1 VAEQQNVIFK
11 LADVEYGI
19 DIMQV
24 NEIVKLQPITKMPNT
39 QDFVDGVINLRGRV
53 IPVVDLKVK
62 FNLGRKE
69 RNENNR
75 IIVINVNNKTLG
87 MVVDEVAEVI
97 RINEEQI
104 DDAEAI
110 SVDINEDYIRGVAK
124 IESRLVILL
133 NLENIF

>member
-1 VAEQQNVIFK
+1 MAEQQNVIFK

>member
-11 LADVEYGI
+11 LDDVEYGI

>member
-1 VAEQQNVIFK
+1 MAEQQNVIFK
-11 LADVEYGI
+11 LDDVEYGI

>member
-1 VAEQQNVIFK
+1 
-11 LADVEYGI
+11 
-19 DIMQV
+19 
-24 NEIVKLQPITKMPNT
+24 MPNT